1 MLRQYSF
8 PLFVVVLI
16 MLVLVLI
23 PGIGTE
29 AQGARR
35 WFNVGG
41 FSVQPSEIMKV
52 ALAIWGAH
60 LLASRRPD
68 DRSVKSILI
77 PLVPAAMLVF
87 ALVVAQPNLSTT
99 IALGII
105 VGALLWF
112 GGLPLKLFG
121 SIAVTGVVVAGV
133 LAMTA
138 GYRSDRVQAFFN
150 KSDDLQ
156 GNNYQAKQALYSL
169 ADGGFFGRGLGQSVA
184 KWNYLPNAHN
194 DFIFAIIGEELDLSA
209 ARS

>member
-60 LLASRRPD
+60 LLASRRPERPIREVD
-68 DRSVKSILI
+68 PD
-77 PLVPAAMLVF
+77 
-87 ALVVAQPNLSTT
+87 
-99 IALGII
+99 
-105 VGALLWF
+105 
-112 GGLPLKLFG
+112 
-121 SIAVTGVVVAGV
+121 
-133 LAMTA
+133 
-138 GYRSDRVQAFFN
+138 
-150 KSDDLQ
+150 
-156 GNNYQAKQALYSL
+156 
-169 ADGGFFGRGLGQSVA
+169 
-184 KWNYLPNAHN
+184 
-194 DFIFAIIGEELDLSA
+194 SA
-209 ARS
+209 RARSNAGLRAGRRATEPQYDHRIGNHRRGSAVVRLGCH